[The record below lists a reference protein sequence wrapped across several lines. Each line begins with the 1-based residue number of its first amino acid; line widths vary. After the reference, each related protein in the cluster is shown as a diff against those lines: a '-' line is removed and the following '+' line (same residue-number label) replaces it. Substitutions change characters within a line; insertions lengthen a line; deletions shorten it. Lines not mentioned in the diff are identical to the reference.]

1 VWAWFLTFAESS
13 LPLDAGLAIG
23 LDVELAIGLVFS
35 LAAVLQTVSQ
45 GLIWARLDLDLGWI

>member
-1 VWAWFLTFAESS
+1 LTFAESS